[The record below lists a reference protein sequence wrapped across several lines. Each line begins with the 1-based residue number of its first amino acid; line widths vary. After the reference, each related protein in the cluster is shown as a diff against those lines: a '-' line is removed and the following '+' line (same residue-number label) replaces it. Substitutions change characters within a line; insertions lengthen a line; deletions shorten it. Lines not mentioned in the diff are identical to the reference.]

1 MRREL
6 GKLRTEVE
14 NARQEKTRILEQ
26 KNKETKKLQDES
38 KLKLEGVKSEK
49 QFIQRE
55 LDEVTEQ
62 LQKLQKIANNNDGAS
77 STGGSSRFKPPD
89 LLSSQPPS
97 KKAKMSNIPSNIDE
111 SLYLDTPPKKK
122 PLIIPSKKYTKETEV
137 QTDLELMP
145 EEENVEEEE
154 IPDDKFREDL
164 EYLLP
169 HYLFDHGPKDILR
182 ALHQP
187 LCVQLREM
195 TIIADSLYKHEDKDF
210 VHRTLHN
217 LIIFVDQMPESDI
230 EMETYA
236 VSKLLDKLFVIA
248 SRYFFIK
255 ITYVGTPRAKSK
267 RVIC

>member
-77 STGGSSRFKPPD
+77 STGSSGRFKPPD
-89 LLSSQPPS
+89 LSSQPPS

-122 PLIIPSKKYTKETEV
+122 PLIPSKKYTKETEV

-145 EEENVEEEE
+145 EEENVEEE

-255 ITYVGTPRAKSK
+255 ITYDLISFIFGYFLLQ
-267 RVIC
+267 